1 MIFCII
7 ALVITTRI
15 KSEWK
20 KEEPVNFTGSILYVI
35 SMALIAM
42 GVFDL
47 SGRGAVPLITG
58 VITLGIFIKTERKNE
73 NQIFSLKLF
82 KNMNFDIGN
91 FAAFSSNYITYV
103 LTHIITLYLLY
114 IADFEA
120 YICGLILLITPVAMI
135 ITSPISGKLT
145 NRFDSRLLCIVAMIF
160 LLITL
165 TMMMS
170 LDVLPFELLIAAM
183 IFQGI
188 GHALFSP
195 ANTKNILTTV
205 DDEYVANASA
215 FLSTSKDFGKSISIG
230 IFNTVC
236 AFGLNFDKISDVNSN
251 LLKACDISI
260 ITVAILAV
268 IALVL
273 LIYSKTKYG
282 EKMINIFKRFIS

>member
-1 MIFCII
+1 
-7 ALVITTRI
+7 
-15 KSEWK
+15 
-20 KEEPVNFTGSILYVI
+20 
-35 SMALIAM
+35 MA
-42 GVFDL
+42 
-47 SGRGAVPLITG
+47 
-58 VITLGIFIKTERKNE
+58 
-73 NQIFSLKLF
+73 
-82 KNMNFDIGN
+82 
-91 FAAFSSNYITYV
+91 
-103 LTHIITLYLLY
+103 
-114 IADFEA
+114 
-120 YICGLILLITPVAMI
+120 
-135 ITSPISGKLT
+135 
-145 NRFDSRLLCIVAMIF
+145 F

-165 TMMMS
+165 TMMIS

-215 FLSTSKDFGKSISIG
+215 FLSTSKDFGKIISIG

-260 ITVAILAV
+260 ITAAILAV

>member
-1 MIFCII
+1 
-7 ALVITTRI
+7 
-15 KSEWK
+15 
-20 KEEPVNFTGSILYVI
+20 
-35 SMALIAM
+35 
-42 GVFDL
+42 
-47 SGRGAVPLITG
+47 
-58 VITLGIFIKTERKNE
+58 
-73 NQIFSLKLF
+73 
-82 KNMNFDIGN
+82 MNFDIGN

-120 YICGLILLITPVAMI
+120 YIYGLILLITPVTMI
-135 ITSPISGKLT
+135 ITSPISEKLT

-170 LDVLPFELLIAAM
+170 LDVLPFELLIATM

-236 AFGLNFDKISDVNSN
+236 AFGLNFDKISDVNRN

-260 ITVAILAV
+260 ITAAILAV